1 MKAALW
7 YKAGDIR
14 IEDIPEPSPCAGDVK
29 IKVKWCGI
37 CGSDL
42 HEFTMGPIFIPVE
55 NPHPITQEVAP
66 VIMGHEFSGEITE
79 VGEGVTNLAVGD
91 RVTVEPLIV
100 CGECPACKAGHYNL
114 CDKLGFHG
122 LMGGGG
128 GLAEYTTFPARFV
141 HKIPDTLSYEKA
153 ALVEPMSV
161 GYHSLEVGG
170 FRSGHVAVVAGAGP
184 IGLATIECLKALG
197 AKKIIVVQRK
207 SVRQEYALRAGAD
220 ILLEPGKDDVVA
232 EIYRLTGGAGADIA
246 FETTGSE
253 QCLLLL
259 LESIKAAGTLVV
271 TSIWEGPATLHPNLL
286 VMKERQ
292 MVGSICYCGDF
303 PKVIELLDSGRIPAE
318 GYVTKKICLEDV
330 VKEGFAS
337 LTGPEKKS
345 QVKILVTPDC
355 NLL

>member
-7 YKAGDIR
+7 YKSGDIR

-184 IGLATIECLKALG
+184 IGLATIE
-197 AKKIIVVQRK
+197 
-207 SVRQEYALRAGAD
+207 
-220 ILLEPGKDDVVA
+220 
-232 EIYRLTGGAGADIA
+232 
-246 FETTGSE
+246 
-253 QCLLLL
+253 
-259 LESIKAAGTLVV
+259 
-271 TSIWEGPATLHPNLL
+271 
-286 VMKERQ
+286 
-292 MVGSICYCGDF
+292 
-303 PKVIELLDSGRIPAE
+303 
-318 GYVTKKICLEDV
+318 
-330 VKEGFAS
+330 
-337 LTGPEKKS
+337 
-345 QVKILVTPDC
+345 
-355 NLL
+355 